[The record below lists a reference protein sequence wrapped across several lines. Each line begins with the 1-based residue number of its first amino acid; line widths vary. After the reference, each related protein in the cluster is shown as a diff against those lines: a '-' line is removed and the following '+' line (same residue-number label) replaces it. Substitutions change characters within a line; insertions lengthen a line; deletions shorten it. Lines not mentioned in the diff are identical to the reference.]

1 MICATGTD
9 GPGPCCQ
16 SVDRYHVMSAEDA
29 QTKFKVVF
37 VGDTRVGKTSLIHS
51 YLKQSIDVT
60 STLGATSTRIE
71 VSVGNST
78 VVLIVWDTAGQETLR
93 NLVPVY
99 AKGSQAAVIV
109 FDQAE
114 PISYEHVAGWYDYII
129 QNVGEIVIL
138 LAANKSDLPPKVDF
152 NDVFQWAGDHSV
164 DVTRTSAKDGTN
176 VEALFESI
184 AEKLAAT
191 AKAAKVE
198 EALPPAVKLE
208 DDAPKPQEKGQK
220 QQKGGGGC
228 C

>member
-1 MICATGTD
+1 MRHNVRGGFKA
-9 GPGPCCQ
+9 
-16 SVDRYHVMSAEDA
+16 
-29 QTKFKVVF
+29 KFKVVF

-71 VSVGNST
+71 VSVPSST

-99 AKGSQAAVIV
+99 AKGSQVAVIV

-114 PISYEHVAGWYDYII
+114 PKSYEHVAGWYDYII
-129 QNVGEIVIL
+129 QNVGEIVIV
-138 LAANKSDLPPKVDF
+138 LAANKSDLPSRVDF
-152 NDVFQWAGDHSV
+152 NDVFQWAGNLSV

-176 VEALFESI
+176 VDALFEGI

-191 AKAAKVE
+191 AKAAKVDE
-198 EALPPAVKLE
+198 PLPPPVKLE
-208 DDAPKPQEKGQK
+208 DDAPATQDKPQE
-220 QQKGGGGC
+220 QQMGGGSC